1 MLSEWLKLVLAARRK
16 KPDGSI
22 TEIVI
27 FIVIAAVYALS
38 GILKMRSKDKDASKF
53 SKRDIPEHPIRTKP
67 RYKPLADA
75 PPSPAATRGKAQ
87 KALPY
92 AKRVARKPAPRQ
104 MRQQQRYPQQQ
115 PQRPVR
121 PPQRTVETKPEE
133 VIKKI
138 LEPFFEPQKPKQ
150 RPQRQA
156 RPTRRRRPAVRRPE
170 TEQAAA
176 EKARRQKAKA
186 AAKPAKKKAPSAPA
200 KPVTAPAAFASLEH
214 LSQPDNLKMAIVYA
228 EILGQPVGLRDI

>member
-1 MLSEWLKLVLAARRK
+1 MLSEWLKFVLAARRK

-22 TEIVI
+22 SEIVI
-27 FIVIAAVYALS
+27 FIAIAAVYALS

-75 PPSPAATRGKAQ
+75 PPSPAATRGKIQ

-92 AKRVARKPAPRQ
+92 AKQVARKPAPRQ
-104 MRQQQRYPQQQ
+104 MRQQQRYSQQ
-115 PQRPVR
+115 PRPAR
-121 PPQRTVETKPEE
+121 PPQRTVEPKPEE

-138 LEPFFEPQKPKQ
+138 LAPFFEPQKPEQ
-150 RPQRQA
+150 RPQRRT
-156 RPTRRRRPAVRRPE
+156 RPTRRRRPVVRRPE
-170 TEQAAA
+170 TEQDAA

-186 AAKPAKKKAPSAPA
+186 AAKADKKKAAPAPA
-200 KPVTAPAAFASLEH
+200 KPASPPPAFASLEH
-214 LSQPDNLKMAIVYA
+214 ISQPDNLKMAIVYA

>member
-1 MLSEWLKLVLAARRK
+1 MLSEWLKFVLAARRK
-16 KPDGSI
+16 KPDGGIS
-22 TEIVI
+22 EIVI

-75 PPSPAATRGKAQ
+75 PPSPAATRGKVQ

-92 AKRVARKPAPRQ
+92 AKQVARKPAPRQ
-104 MRQQQRYPQQQ
+104 MRQQQRYPQQ
-115 PQRPVR
+115 PRPAR
-121 PPQRTVETKPEE
+121 PPQRTVESKPEE

-138 LEPFFEPQKPKQ
+138 LEPFFEPQKPEQ

-156 RPTRRRRPAVRRPE
+156 RPTRRRPAVRRPE

-176 EKARRQKAKA
+176 EKARRQKAKP
-186 AAKPAKKKAPSAPA
+186 AAKADKKKAAPAPA
-200 KPVTAPAAFASLEH
+200 KPASPPPAFASLEH
-214 LSQPDNLKMAIVYA
+214 ISQPDNLKMAIVYA